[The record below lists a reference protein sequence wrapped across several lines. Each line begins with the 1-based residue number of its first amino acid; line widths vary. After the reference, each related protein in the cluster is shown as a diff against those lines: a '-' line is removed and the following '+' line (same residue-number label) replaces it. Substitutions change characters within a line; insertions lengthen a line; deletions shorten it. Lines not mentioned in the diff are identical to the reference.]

1 MKASPL
7 VALTSAIILI
17 GCAGYGRP
25 ETPLA
30 VECLDGNYIR
40 LSSCTLEQLA
50 QRQGRLNLRDTREQH
65 IVRIAHTNGIETR
78 WELSFVNEDGGRQ
91 TRLEVTSADGSL
103 PTEHVLASARACAAE
118 VAMSLSSPRPPP
130 HR

>member
-25 ETPLA
+25 ETPIA

-40 LSSCTLEQLA
+40 LASCTLEQLA

-78 WELSFVNEDGGRQ
+78 FDGQTLTLRCRFKKGGRGNPD
-91 TRLEVTSADGSL
+91 VD
-103 PTEHVLASARACAAE
+103 PN
-118 VAMSLSSPRPPP
+118 
-130 HR
+130 

>member
-25 ETPLA
+25 ETPIA

-40 LSSCTLEQLA
+40 LAKKLRGCGPGLQFNLA
-50 QRQGRLNLRDTREQH
+50 
-65 IVRIAHTNGIETR
+65 
-78 WELSFVNEDGGRQ
+78 
-91 TRLEVTSADGSL
+91 
-103 PTEHVLASARACAAE
+103 P
-118 VAMSLSSPRPPP
+118 SPRRRGYLPA
-130 HR
+130 RV